1 MNLAYG
7 PPFVRRQLKQRP
19 LRGPGRE
26 KNENVTT
33 EGEPNFLYSVSGRFW
48 EEGVKPIENNGQD
61 AALWT
66 QMSFIFN

>member
-1 MNLAYG
+1 M
-7 PPFVRRQLKQRP
+7 RS
-19 LRGPGRE
+19 RE
-26 KNENVTT
+26 RKKRKRDD
-33 EGEPNFLYSVSGRFW
+33 GGGPNFLYSVYSVSGRFW